1 MTESKAGPVKPI
13 HLLLAVAVAVLPT
26 ARLEAQNVSSTA
38 GDSVRL
44 QGTWRM
50 VSGAADGYPLASEY
64 VEQMRRVFAGSDV
77 TVTMGGQLFFRA
89 TVVLGRTDSIG
100 TIDYHM
106 TGGPTAGAIQLG
118 IFTVSGDTARFC
130 FAGVNAPR
138 PSAFATTP
146 GDGRTLSTW
155 VRSAP

>member
-1 MTESKAGPVKPI
+1 MRLI
-13 HLLLAVAVAVLPT
+13 HLLLAGAVAALAAPP
-26 ARLEAQNVSSTA
+26 LEAQSVAPAASDSA
-38 GDSVRL
+38 GL

-50 VSGAADGYPLASEY
+50 VSGAADGYPLPPDY
-64 VEQMRRVFAGSDV
+64 VQQMRRVFGGSEV

-89 TVVLGRTDSIG
+89 TVVLGRVDSLR

-118 IFTVSGDTARFC
+118 VFTISGDTARFC

-138 PSAFATTP
+138 PSEFATSP

-155 VRSAP
+155 VRSGP

>member
-1 MTESKAGPVKPI
+1 VKPV
-13 HLLLAVAVAVLPT
+13 HLLLVACVAAMATP
-26 ARLEAQNVSSTA
+26 RLEAQGASPA
-38 GDSVRL
+38 ARDSAAL

-50 VSGAADGYPLASEY
+50 VSGAADGYTLSPEY
-64 VEQMRRVFAGSDV
+64 VQQMQRVFGGSEV

-89 TVVLGRTDSIG
+89 TVVLGRSDTMR

-118 IFTVSGDTARFC
+118 IYTLSGDTAHFC

-155 VRSAP
+155 VRSSP